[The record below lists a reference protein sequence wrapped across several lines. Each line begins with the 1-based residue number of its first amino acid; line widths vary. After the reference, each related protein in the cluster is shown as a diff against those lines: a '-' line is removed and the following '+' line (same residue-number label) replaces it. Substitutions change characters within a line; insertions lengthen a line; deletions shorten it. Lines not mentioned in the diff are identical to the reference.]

1 MEEEAK
7 PFKLR
12 DILNFM
18 AVDEITI
25 RNECNETLIALHD
38 IDLCVKK
45 PIAYLSEELLDREV
59 IEWLAVGYSIMTI
72 KVKGMEDAE

>member
-1 MEEEAK
+1 MTEEAK

-12 DILNFM
+12 DILSFM
-18 AVDEITI
+18 KADEVTI
-25 RNECNETLIALHD
+25 RNECNETLIVLCN

-45 PIAYLSEELLDREV
+45 PIPYLADELLDREV
-59 IEWLAVGYSIMTI
+59 IEWLAIGYSIMTI